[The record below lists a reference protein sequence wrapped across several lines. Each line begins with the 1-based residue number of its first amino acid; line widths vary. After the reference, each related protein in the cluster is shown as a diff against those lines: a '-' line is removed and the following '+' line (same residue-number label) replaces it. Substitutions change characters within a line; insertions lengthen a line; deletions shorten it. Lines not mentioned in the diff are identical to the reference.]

1 MASNSK
7 PKKKGPLRSWF
18 RRVFSSL
25 SSARCARDN
34 EPTAQGLQTHVPN
47 PSLPDNLR
55 GLTLPPEEE
64 FHVPVV
70 GLQRRYTGATVED
83 VASSTGPSTST
94 SMFSRARNFNV
105 GGNIQIDIDSSQHVH
120 NGQDKSI
127 DGMVSDVLRP
137 VSSAD
142 PLSCVAKGWKKLLK
156 NIASN
161 AFYDS
166 GARFDPPKC
175 DEDTRVEVISEI
187 MDWIGNREGPKRL
200 LCMTGAAGAGK
211 SALQQTI
218 AERCANSEILG
229 CAIFF
234 SSQDPT
240 RNNLSRIVPT
250 IAFQLGQHDP
260 RLQDYIRKAIEK
272 DPPIFTRTIRT
283 QMDRLVIQPFK
294 QLRANRG
301 FDPSGFPHAVLIDG
315 LDECSGEEKQAELL
329 STIKHCFLDNDLP
342 FRIFIA
348 SRPEWAIRSA
358 LNPETQGYLHP
369 LVYHIQLS
377 DKYDATDDIRRYLW
391 RRLQDIGS
399 RSHDPRARSRLWP
412 TVEDIEKLVI
422 AASGQFV
429 YAATVVKYVSER
441 RSSPLDRL
449 QMVVDWTPDKG
460 QLARPFEALD
470 VLYAGILSA
479 AKELYE
485 AVDTNRGRNFLLL
498 LRAHQINSDLRVG
511 TQQGSQSF
519 NENLNLER
527 NDHEVLVSDLHS
539 LVVFHLQPDF
549 SETFITMHFYHRSF
563 SEFLDSEA
571 RSKNLFVPQIQVQA
585 YVWETVMQRI
595 NRAFIEPSGT
605 WATSGTTLDESAL
618 EVLGFYSNKGEIL
631 SCQQILAL
639 ANNADGWRFF
649 DQMVPVFPLPE
660 NSLEFLTMIYV
671 ILQRLKNEL
680 KEPGL
685 ADALKP
691 YYAKWRKLIKALIP
705 EGEEEG
711 YALPPEESEDG
722 EREEGEEA

>member
-1 MASNSK
+1 
-7 PKKKGPLRSWF
+7 
-18 RRVFSSL
+18 
-25 SSARCARDN
+25 
-34 EPTAQGLQTHVPN
+34 
-47 PSLPDNLR
+47 
-55 GLTLPPEEE
+55 
-64 FHVPVV
+64 
-70 GLQRRYTGATVED
+70 
-83 VASSTGPSTST
+83 
-94 SMFSRARNFNV
+94 MFSRARNFNV

-120 NGQDKSI
+120 NGQDKSR

-142 PLSCVAKGWKKLLK
+142 PLSCVTKGWKMLLK

-175 DEDTRVEVISEI
+175 DADTRVEVISEI
-187 MDWIGNREGPKRL
+187 MDWIGDREGPKRL

-218 AERCANSEILG
+218 AERCANSGILG

-272 DPPIFTRTIRT
+272 DPPIFTRTIQT
-283 QMDRLVIQPFK
+283 QMDRLVVRPFK
-294 QLRANRG
+294 QLQANAS
-301 FDPSGFPHAVLIDG
+301 FDAGSFPHAVLIDG

-358 LNPETQGYLHP
+358 LSSETRGYLHP
-369 LVYHIQLS
+369 LAYHIQLS

-399 RSHDPRARSRLWP
+399 RSHDPRARSQSWP
-412 TVEDIEKLVI
+412 SVEDIEKLVW

-441 RSSPLDRL
+441 RSSPVDRL
-449 QMVVDWTPDKG
+449 QTVVNWTPEEG

-498 LRAHQINSDLRVG
+498 LRAHHINSDGRVG
-511 TQQGSQSF
+511 SRRWEAHEF
-519 NENLNLER
+519 DEILNLER
-527 NDHEVLVSDLHS
+527 KAHEVLVSDLHS
-539 LVVFHLQPDF
+539 LVVFCQDHPRY
-549 SETFITMHFYHRSF
+549 SRTFIKMHFYHRSF
-563 SEFLDSEA
+563 SEFLDSQI
-571 RSKNLFVPQIQVQA
+571 RSKNLFVTETQVKA
-585 YVWETVMQRI
+585 YVSERLVQVITQISPGPSSTRATFGTVSQE
-595 NRAFIEPSGT
+595 NPVA
-605 WATSGTTLDESAL
+605 AL
-618 EVLGFYSNKGEIL
+618 SLYSNEGETL
-631 SCQQILAL
+631 SGQQILAL
-639 ANNADGWRFF
+639 AHNDGWRKF
-649 DQMVPVFPLPE
+649 DQMFSETGRFAIYQNEFPA
-660 NSLEFLTMIYV
+660 MIFS
-671 ILQRLKNEL
+671 IMQRLRNEL
-680 KEPGL
+680 EEPGL

-691 YYAKWRKLIKALIP
+691 YYNKWKKFVENGPAVLSSR
-705 EGEEEG
+705 
-711 YALPPEESEDG
+711 LPPEEPEK
-722 EREEGEEA
+722 EETEEGAESQEESDPLAHEVSP